1 METWLDFIA
10 FIAGVAAFAA
20 GLAWLM
26 SRWFKRRYNQGV
38 WFVRETFR
46 RQDYVGYGR
55 EAKYPP
61 TPSRVL
67 YQARVSYPHRAYL
80 SRTQCA
86 RSKPTRGPSWDDRRD
101 SLL

>member
-38 WFVRETFR
+38 
-46 RQDYVGYGR
+46 
-55 EAKYPP
+55 
-61 TPSRVL
+61 
-67 YQARVSYPHRAYL
+67 
-80 SRTQCA
+80 
-86 RSKPTRGPSWDDRRD
+86 
-101 SLL
+101 